1 VFKQL
6 QDLLQQIPT
15 VDVTT
20 IVGPSTEVQDGETV
34 LGVVPDDLKALS
46 EIRNRISDD
55 LKEGCELV
63 HQLFHE
69 PNGYDNLSP
78 ENKAVVNDH
87 ILGHE
92 KVDILDEMFW
102 YGVKKAIPEAILAA
116 NGLGLRKDWKI
127 VALKRERHPLEQIL
141 GGGIA
146 IAIPLPF
153 PFPR

>member
-1 VFKQL
+1 MFKQL

-15 VDVTT
+15 VDVSAIT
-20 IVGPSTEVQDGETV
+20 GPGTEVQDGETV
-34 LGVVPDDLKALS
+34 LGVVPDDLRALS
-46 EIRNRISDD
+46 EIRNRISRD
-55 LKEGCELV
+55 LKGGCDRV

-69 PNGYDNLSP
+69 PNGYSNLSA

-102 YGVKKAIPEAILAA
+102 YGVKKAIPEAILVA
-116 NGLGLRKDWKI
+116 NGLGLRKDWKV
-127 VALKRERHPLEQIL
+127 VALKREKHPLEDIF

-146 IAIPLPF
+146 IAIPI

>member
-1 VFKQL
+1 MCPAIA
-6 QDLLQQIPT
+6 DP
-15 VDVTT
+15 D
-20 IVGPSTEVQDGETV
+20 TEVQDGETV
-34 LGVVPDDLKALS
+34 LGVVPDDLRALF
-46 EIRNRISDD
+46 EIRNRISRD
-55 LKEGCELV
+55 LKGGCNKV

-69 PNGYDNLSP
+69 PNGYSNLSA

-116 NGLGLRKDWKI
+116 NGLGLRKDWKV
-127 VALKRERHPLEQIL
+127 VALKREKHPLEDIF

-146 IAIPLPF
+146 IAIPI